1 MIQKLENRIGKPAN
15 VGLAESGFSDA
26 IRLLSEAIVCLDRY
40 QAPPEFAAGIS
51 HCLDLLRTFELE
63 TSKSTA
69 NTDDI

>member
-1 MIQKLENRIGKPAN
+1 MNQGFESCSGEQPRDGSFDT
-15 VGLAESGFSDA
+15 GLSDA